1 MNGILLFD
9 EADALF
15 GKRSKVKDSHDKYA
29 NVETNYLLKKIE
41 KYKEITFISSNFKKP
56 ITKQSIV
63 KLDYIVCFPIKKTK
77 NKIEFQIPFLNL
89 RS

>member
-15 GKRSKVKDSHDKYA
+15 GKRNKVKDSHDKYT
-29 NVETNYLLKKIE
+29 NLETNYLLKKIE
-41 KYKEITFISSNFKKP
+41 KHKGFTFISSNFKKP

-63 KLDYIVCFPIKKTK
+63 KLDYIICFPIKKR
-77 NKIEFQIPFLNL
+77 KIK
-89 RS
+89 